1 MGKGEGLRT
10 GRFKGMLGGGR
21 GGRCKV
27 FHEVALQDLIEKVVG
42 IRVADKC
49 LSQFGNVIM
58 KQSPIRR
65 DFIGV
70 MYECR
75 MVESLGHSLV

>member
-1 MGKGEGLRT
+1 
-10 GRFKGMLGGGR
+10 MLGGWR
-21 GGRCKV
+21 GGGCKV

-42 IRVADKC
+42 IRVVDKC

-65 DFIGV
+65 DFTNI
-70 MYECR
+70 
-75 MVESLGHSLV
+75 L